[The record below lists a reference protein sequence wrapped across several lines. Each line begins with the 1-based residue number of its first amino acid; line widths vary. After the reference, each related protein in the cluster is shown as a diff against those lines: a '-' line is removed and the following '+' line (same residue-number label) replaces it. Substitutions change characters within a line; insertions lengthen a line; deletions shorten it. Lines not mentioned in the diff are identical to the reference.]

1 MARDELDILLRTLDA
16 ATASGN
22 AAAASLAGFIRF
34 RPDEL
39 VRNPAF
45 MAAARLIET
54 KGDGDVDSTEL
65 YELAGRLIEADRAL
79 HH

>member
-1 MARDELDILLRTLDA
+1 MARDKLDILLRTLDA
-16 ATASGN
+16 ATASGS

-45 MAAARLIET
+45 MAAARLIQT
-54 KGDGDVDSTEL
+54 KGDVDSTEL